1 MIGKEILLIASRL
14 LDKNSIVTVY
24 TVTDYYAVSLDHVEN
39 TYKADDIVFS
49 IDGNTSFIKNITD
62 EERQKPL
69 DYFSARHI
77 LPAVTIMAHWIK
89 KAA

>member
-1 MIGKEILLIASRL
+1 MIAKEILLIASRL
-14 LDKNSIVTVY
+14 LNKNSTVTVY
-24 TVTDYYAVSLDHVEN
+24 TITDYYTVSLDPVEN
-39 TYKADDIVFS
+39 TYKADDIAFS
-49 IDGNTSFIKNITD
+49 IDGYESFIQNITD

-69 DYFSARHI
+69 DYFSTRYI